1 MTAVVEVP
9 IVAREIGARRPAEL
23 VKAGWVLRLDDGRA
37 AVALEDARLVS
48 LFLVSIPVAPVT
60 AYPVAEADPER
71 VVCSCEHR
79 FWTRT
84 QVEEEA
90 YVEAVASEAAR
101 REGTR

>member
-23 VKAGWVLRLDDGRA
+23 VKAGWVLRLDDGRS

-48 LFLVSIPVAPVT
+48 LFLVSIPVAPVS
-60 AYPVAEADPER
+60 AHPVLDADPER
-71 VVCSCEHR
+71 VTCSCEHR

-84 QVEEEA
+84 PAEEEA

-101 REGTR
+101 WEQTK